1 VQRRLDAAP
10 RLGEQYRVLARDY
23 ETLRGKYT
31 GTLSR
36 AADAQAAEALLAADG
51 PGLFRVVQSAV
62 APSRPAGP
70 NRANQA
76 LVALAAA
83 LGAAL
88 LAVAAGEYFD
98 SSLRGPQDASA
109 FGVPVLAAI
118 PRIGPR
124 HAGAQG

>member
-1 VQRRLDAAP
+1 M
-10 RLGEQYRVLARDY
+10 GEQYRMLSRDY
-23 ETLRGKYT
+23 ETLRSKYSST
-31 GTLSR
+31 VSR
-36 AADAQAAEALLAADG
+36 AADAQAAEKLLAADA
-51 PGLFRVVQSAV
+51 PILFRVVQAAV

-70 NRANQA
+70 NRASLA
-76 LVALAAA
+76 LVAIAAA

-98 SSLRGPQDASA
+98 STLRGPEDATA

-124 HAGAQG
+124 RSGAHA